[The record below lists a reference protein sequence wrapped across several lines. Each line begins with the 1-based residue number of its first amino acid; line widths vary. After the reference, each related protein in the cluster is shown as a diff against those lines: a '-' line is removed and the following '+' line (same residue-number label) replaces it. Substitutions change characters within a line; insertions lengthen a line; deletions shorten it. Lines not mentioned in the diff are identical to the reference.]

1 MHDVS
6 GHDFSHAESGNKGS
20 GPWPP
25 TVLTQKAQT
34 LVTILNFFLWSLLKV
49 AVVTVV
55 LLMGVAYTVL
65 LERKLVG
72 RIQNRWGPSRVGPF
86 GLLQPLVD
94 GAKSFLKE
102 DLIPTAVYRPLYLLA
117 PIIALGCALI
127 SIAVIPFG
135 RPDAGPGKFDIFD
148 ISNVNIGLLIILG
161 VTSVGVYGIALAGWS
176 SNNKYSLLGS
186 LRSSA
191 QLISYELALGL
202 SLVGVVMRAGTFN
215 LRQIVEQQ
223 ARHGFGSWNIFGGF
237 QFVAFFVYLMAA
249 YAETN
254 RSPFDLP
261 EAESELTGGYHT
273 EYSSM
278 KFAMFFMAEYANMI
292 NVGCVATLL
301 FLGGWTGPFEN
312 LIPPP
317 QSAILASVLSIFW
330 FVIKVFGF
338 LCLYVWVR
346 GTLPRFRYDQL
357 MSFGWRFLLP
367 LAILN
372 IVASSLWFAYHPPT

>member
-1 MHDVS
+1 
-6 GHDFSHAESGNKGS
+6 
-20 GPWPP
+20 
-25 TVLTQKAQT
+25 
-34 LVTILNFFLWSLLKV
+34 VTILQFFLWSLLKV

-55 LLMGVAYTVL
+55 MLTAVAYTVL

-86 GLLQPLVD
+86 GMMQPLAD
-94 GAKSFLKE
+94 GLKLFLKE
-102 DLIPTAVYRPLYLLA
+102 DMNPTAVYRPLYLLA
-117 PIIALGCALI
+117 PIIALACALI

-135 RPDAGPGKFDIFD
+135 ELNVGPHGMHLFELADI
-148 ISNVNIGLLIILG
+148 NIGLLVILG
-161 VTSVGVYGIALAGWS
+161 VTSISVYGIALAGWS

-186 LRSSA
+186 LRSAA
-191 QLISYELALGL
+191 QMISYELALGL
-202 SLVGVVMRAGTFN
+202 SLVGVVLRAGSLN
-215 LRQIVEQQ
+215 LRVIVEQQ
-223 ARHGFGSWNIFGGF
+223 ATKGIFSWNIFGGL
-237 QFVAFFVYLMAA
+237 QFVAFFIYLMSA

-292 NVGCVATLL
+292 TVGCVATLL
-301 FLGGWTGPFEN
+301 FLGGWTSPFGD

-317 QSAILASVLSIFW
+317 QNVFVHALFPIFW
-330 FVIKVFGF
+330 FVAKVFCF
-338 LCLYVWVR
+338 LFLYVWVR

-357 MSFGWRFLLP
+357 MNYGWRFLMP

-372 IVASSLWFAYHPPT
+372 IVATSLWYAYH

>member
-1 MHDVS
+1 M
-6 GHDFSHAESGNKGS
+6 
-20 GPWPP
+20 
-25 TVLTQKAQT
+25 
-34 LVTILNFFLWSLLKV
+34 TILEFLLWSLLKV

-55 LLMGVAYTVL
+55 MLLGVAYTVL

-102 DLIPTAVYRPLYLLA
+102 DMIPTAVYRPLYLLA

-127 SIAVIPFG
+127 SIGVIPFG
-135 RPDAGPGKFDIFD
+135 APGIGPGQMDLFEVA
-148 ISNVNIGLLIILG
+148 NVNIGVLVILG
-161 VTSVGVYGIALAGWS
+161 ITSVGVYGIALAGWS
-176 SNNKYSLLGS
+176 SNNKYSLLGA

-191 QLISYELALGL
+191 QMISYALALGL
-202 SLVGVVMRAGTFN
+202 SLVGVVLRAGSLN
-215 LRQIVEQQ
+215 LRVIVEQQ
-223 ARHGFGSWNIFGGF
+223 GTKGMLTWNLFGGF
-237 QFVAFFVYLMAA
+237 QFVAFFIYLTAA
-249 YAETN
+249 FAESN

-292 NVGCVATLL
+292 TVGCVATLM
-301 FLGGWTGPFEN
+301 FLGGWTSPFGN
-312 LIPPP
+312 LIPTPNNLLLNALLP
-317 QSAILASVLSIFW
+317 VFW
-330 FVIKVFGF
+330 FVLKVFSF
-338 LCLYVWVR
+338 LFLYVWVR

-357 MSFGWRFLLP
+357 MSFGWRWLMP
-367 LAILN
+367 LAMLN
-372 IVASSLWFAYHPPT
+372 IVATSLWLAYR

>member
-1 MHDVS
+1 V
-6 GHDFSHAESGNKGS
+6 
-20 GPWPP
+20 
-25 TVLTQKAQT
+25 
-34 LVTILNFFLWSLLKV
+34 LKV

-55 LLMGVAYTVL
+55 MLLGVAYTVL

-102 DLIPTAVYRPLYLLA
+102 DMIPTAVYRPLYLLA

-127 SIAVIPFG
+127 SIGVIPFG
-135 RPDAGPGKFDIFD
+135 APGIGPGQMDLFEVA
-148 ISNVNIGLLIILG
+148 NVNIGVLVILG
-161 VTSVGVYGIALAGWS
+161 ITSVGVYGIALAGWS
-176 SNNKYSLLGS
+176 SNNKYSLLGA

-191 QLISYELALGL
+191 QMISYALALGL
-202 SLVGVVMRAGTFN
+202 SLVGVVLRAGSLN
-215 LRQIVEQQ
+215 LRVIVEQQ
-223 ARHGFGSWNIFGGF
+223 GTKGMLTWNLFGGF
-237 QFVAFFVYLMAA
+237 QFVAFFIYLTAA
-249 YAETN
+249 FAESN

-292 NVGCVATLL
+292 TVGCVATLM
-301 FLGGWTGPFEN
+301 FLGGWTSPFGN
-312 LIPPP
+312 LIPTPNNLLLNALLP
-317 QSAILASVLSIFW
+317 VFW
-330 FVIKVFGF
+330 FVLKVFSF
-338 LCLYVWVR
+338 LFLYVWVR

-357 MSFGWRFLLP
+357 MSFGWRWLMP
-367 LAILN
+367 LAMLN
-372 IVASSLWFAYHPPT
+372 IVATSLWLAYR

>member
-1 MHDVS
+1 
-6 GHDFSHAESGNKGS
+6 
-20 GPWPP
+20 
-25 TVLTQKAQT
+25 
-34 LVTILNFFLWSLLKV
+34 VTILQFLLWSLLKV

-55 LLMGVAYTVL
+55 MLLAVAYTVL

-102 DLIPTAVYRPLYLLA
+102 DIIPTGVYRPLYLLA

-127 SIAVIPFG
+127 SIGVVPFG
-135 RPDAGPGKFDIFD
+135 ESNVGPGGLVKPGELHFFQ
-148 ISNVNIGLLIILG
+148 ISDVNIGLLVILG
-161 VTSVGVYGIALAGWS
+161 VTSISVYGIALAGWS
-176 SNNKYSLLGS
+176 SNSKYSLLGA

-191 QLISYELALGL
+191 QMVSYELALGL
-202 SLVGVVMRAGTFN
+202 SLVGVVLRAGSLN
-215 LRQIVEQQ
+215 LRVIVEQQ
-223 ARHGFGSWNIFGGF
+223 SANGIGSWNLFGGM
-237 QFVAFFVYLMAA
+237 QFVAFFIYLMAA

-292 NVGCVATLL
+292 TVGCVATLL
-301 FLGGWTGPFEN
+301 FLGGWTSPLGD

-317 QSAILASVLSIFW
+317 QNIVVHALFPIFW
-330 FVIKVFGF
+330 FVLKVFAF
-338 LCLYVWVR
+338 LFLYVWVR

-357 MSFGWRFLLP
+357 MNFGWRWLMP

-372 IVASSLWFAYHPPT
+372 IVATSLWLAFVKN